1 MDIQN
6 TNKKIL
12 NQMDIIS
19 EIKNAE
25 KERRPVNL
33 SNSVIADLSMITD
46 KVKEG
51 LILENTEVMDS
62 IFLGEVIILGELN
75 LRNAIVNGS
84 VYLGNSEINDDL
96 ILENAFV
103 KGAINL
109 VGAKIKGNVNAK
121 KITTMG
127 FFSLSKAEIGGDV
140 ILEDANIKSA
150 HYEDLSVRGDLFLGT
165 AKIKGSLNLGK
176 MTSEGLIDMED
187 VNIGNNLVLTGVK
200 SGKGEIDTTTMKLEG
215 KKII

>member
-1 MDIQN
+1 MNIQN
-6 TNKKIL
+6 NKKIL
-12 NQMDIIS
+12 SQMDIVS

-25 KERRPVNL
+25 RERRPINL
-33 SNSVIADLSMITD
+33 SDSIITDLSMITD

-51 LILENTEVMDS
+51 LNLENTEIKGS

-75 LRNAIVNGS
+75 LRGAIVNGS
-84 VYLGNSEINDDL
+84 LYLGNCEIDDDL
-96 ILENAFV
+96 ILENALV

-121 KITTMG
+121 NLTTMG
-127 FFSLSKAEIGGDV
+127 FLSLSKTEIGGDV

-150 HYEDLSVRGDLFLGT
+150 QYEDLSVRGDLFLGT
-165 AKIKGSLNLGK
+165 ATIRGALNLGK

-187 VNIGNNLVLTGVK
+187 VNIGSNLVLTGAK

-215 KKII
+215 KKIV